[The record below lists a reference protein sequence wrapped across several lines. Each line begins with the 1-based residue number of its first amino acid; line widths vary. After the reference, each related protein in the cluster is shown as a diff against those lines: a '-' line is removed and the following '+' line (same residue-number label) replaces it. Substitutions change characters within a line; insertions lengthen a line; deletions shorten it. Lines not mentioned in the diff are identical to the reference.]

1 MLLCYLLML
10 VPLAAMMLSDWK
22 SRSVGVV
29 WLALLFLLAGAGSVL
44 ANGAETVLYN
54 ICMNLGILL
63 LTAAILYGYSLV
75 RRKPLGEIGGMGDFL
90 FFVALTPL
98 AGPVGFVRGAVVM
111 QVFSLLMWALL
122 RKRYALDTIPLV
134 TFCGV
139 PLIVYILY
147 LTAR

>member
-1 MLLCYLLML
+1 MLLYLLML
-10 VPLAAMMLSDWK
+10 VPLAAMMASDWK

-44 ANGAETVLYN
+44 ANGAETALY
-54 ICMNLGILL
+54 IIGMNLGILL
-63 LTAAILYGYSLV
+63 LTAAALYVYSLV
-75 RRKPLGEIGGMGDFL
+75 RRKPLGEMGGMGDFL

-98 AGPVGFVRGAVVM
+98 AGPVGFARGAVVM
-111 QVFSLLMWALL
+111 LVFSLLLWALL

-139 PLIVYILY
+139 PLMVFLLFLAI
-147 LTAR
+147 R